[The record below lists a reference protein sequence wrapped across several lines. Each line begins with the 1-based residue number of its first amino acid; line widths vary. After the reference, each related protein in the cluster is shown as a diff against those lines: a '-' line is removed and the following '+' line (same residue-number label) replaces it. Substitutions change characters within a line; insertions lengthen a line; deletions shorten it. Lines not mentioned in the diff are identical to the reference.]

1 MTAPLEASPE
11 GWQVFVPCWLVGE
24 GRGWPSRRWRLERKV
39 VRVIQVMAG
48 GVMVMGRLGLRRMAA
63 RAMPLAVGAD
73 GRWDGGRWG
82 AGRDGGGWVL
92 VVMVDGDRGGGRG
105 SC

>member
-1 MTAPLEASPE
+1 VTAPLEASPE
-11 GWQVFVPCWLVGE
+11 VASVCALLAGGRGTWVAVEEMAVGAE
-24 GRGWPSRRWRLERKV
+24 GRSG
-39 VRVIQVMAG
+39 IQVMAG